1 MLGVSALSERGH
13 QLLVDG
19 GFTGPTLEILSD
31 FIGDYSKIISMMLR
45 PIPNMSGQEFACK
58 ARALL
63 GIPAV
68 QIFGTNS
75 ITPSLKQMVA
85 YLPHYIDQA
94 IVDGE
99 MVGLDLNISNLAVDG
114 LFETGHTSFKYGNY
128 NFSGGST
135 GAITEI
141 EYQKSLIFQQFK
153 NMFLKTKFQEQIP
166 AISTNAKLKRK
177 IKETNNDAKKQKCV
191 VREYQPMHVISFIII

>member
-1 MLGVSALSERGH
+1 
-13 QLLVDG
+13 
-19 GFTGPTLEILSD
+19 
-31 FIGDYSKIISMMLR
+31 MLR
-45 PIPNMSGQEFACK
+45 PMPNMSGQEFACK
-58 ARALL
+58 VRALV

-68 QIFGTNS
+68 QIFGRNS

-94 IVDGE
+94 RVDGE

-166 AISTNAKLKRK
+166 AISTSAKLKRK
-177 IKETNNDAKKQKCV
+177 IKEETNKDAKKQKCV
-191 VREYQPMHVISFIII
+191 VREYQPMHVVSCMTHIVY